1 MSKYP
6 SFAIIVVSA
15 ALLICGASLV
25 RLLNIQ
31 LNPSASRA
39 SFSINFAWPNAGARV
54 VEQEVN
60 SKLEALCASVQG
72 VNGISST
79 SNNGG
84 GEISLTID
92 KKADIDAIR
101 FEVST
106 LIRQAWSSFPVGVTY
121 PQISVNRAD
130 DKEEAPLLTYTLN
143 APTSAYVIQKYA
155 EDIIRPALSQIPGI
169 YKTQVYGASPM
180 EWQIIYDANKLNS
193 FGVSP
198 NDIQNAIN
206 LSLKKESIGNAYINR
221 NVKGNDSIKKNE
233 SSEDVLTPNDLTIGG
248 ETYPVVISTGNKHNF
263 ETIPVKLINGRT
275 IYLHD
280 IAKVIHR
287 EAEPQSYFRINGQST
302 INIIIF
308 AASGEN
314 NLALSRMVKEKIEKL
329 SASFPAGYKLLQ
341 SYDSTEY
348 IRSELKNIEI
358 RTIFTFLIL
367 LFFVFIV
374 TRKLKHVLMV
384 LVMLV
389 VNLSIAS
396 IFYYIFKVEIHLYAL
411 AGITVSMG
419 LMTDNIIIMSDH
431 LRTRGNRLAWLA
443 IFAGTLCT
451 ISALTIIFFLEE
463 ELKTNLVDFALV
475 IIINQSVSL
484 LTALFLIPA
493 LMDVLK
499 LDKGHVKKKTKNR
512 YWKIPWIRRMG
523 IKSLEHKGDW
533 VVIFTRFYQRFY
545 LLIRKRRFIPISI
558 FVLGFGLPVFL
569 LPDKWEGEHW
579 YNETYNS
586 TIGSNTYKETLKPWV
601 NKILGGTLR
610 LFSDHVYDGSY
621 FKTPEETVLYITAN
635 MPNGTT
641 LEQMNVQVG
650 RMEKYLQQFQ
660 QIKMFQSNISTN
672 RASINVY
679 FKKEHQ
685 NTGFPYMLKGNV
697 ISKALELGGGSWG
710 VFGFGDGF
718 SNNVHEGAGSYFI
731 QTLGYNYDQLYGLAE
746 KLKEKLKQN
755 PRVKE
760 VYIVP
765 ERTWYKPD
773 NTEFVVSINSGKS
786 IVSGIS
792 PVDLYSS
799 LQIQAQG
806 NTPFATT
813 LASGVAEDIK
823 LYSDQSRKI
832 DVWQLERILL
842 KKDSIDYKFNNFSKI
857 DKELTSPS
865 VVKINQQYQL
875 CLQFEYIGVYKFG
888 EKFVK
893 KALSEFTPLLPL
905 GYSATFNNGYW
916 YWGDQG
922 KKQYWLL
929 GLIIIMIFFICAI
942 LFESL
947 LQPFAVILTI
957 PVAYI
962 GIFLTFYLF
971 DLNFDQGGFAAFVML
986 SGITV
991 NAAIYILNDYNSLR
1005 RHHVG
1010 RKVSNIKMYFRAFNY
1025 KIVPILLTVV
1035 ATVLGFVPFLIG
1047 EKQPFWFSLAAGT
1060 IGGLVFSL
1068 IGIFFYLPLFLRI
1081 KGK

>member
-1 MSKYP
+1 
-6 SFAIIVVSA
+6 
-15 ALLICGASLV
+15 
-25 RLLNIQ
+25 
-31 LNPSASRA
+31 
-39 SFSINFAWPNAGARV
+39 
-54 VEQEVN
+54 
-60 SKLEALCASVQG
+60 LEALCASVQG
-72 VNGISST
+72 VNDISST

-84 GEISLTID
+84 GQISISID
-92 KKADIDAIR
+92 KKADVDAIR
-101 FEVST
+101 FEIST
-106 LIRQAWSSFPVGVTY
+106 LIRQAWSNLPAGVTY
-121 PQISVNRAD
+121 PQIIVNRAD
-130 DKEEAPLLTYTLN
+130 DKEETPLLTYTLN
-143 APTSAYVIQKYA
+143 ASASAYVIQKYA
-155 EDIIRPALSQIPGI
+155 EEVIRPALTKISGI
-169 YKTQVYGASPM
+169 YKTQVFGASPM
-180 EWQIIYDANKLNS
+180 EWRIIYDADRMNS
-193 FGVSP
+193 LGVTP
-198 NDIQNAIN
+198 NDIQAAIN
-206 LSLKKESIGNAYINR
+206 LGLKKESIGNAHMNR
-221 NVKGNDSIKKNE
+221 NGKGNDSVTNIK
-233 SSEDVLTPNDLTIGG
+233 SSEDAFAPNDLTIEG
-248 ETYPVVISTGNKHNF
+248 ETYPLVISTGSNQNL
-263 ETIPVKLINGRT
+263 ETTPVKQINGRI

-302 INIIIF
+302 INILIF

-314 NLALSRMVKEKIEKL
+314 NLALSRRVKEKLEKL

-341 SYDSTEY
+341 GYDSTEY
-348 IRSELKNIEI
+348 IRNELKNIGI

-367 LFFVFIV
+367 LLFVFVV

-396 IFYYIFKVEIHLYAL
+396 IFYYFLKIEIHLYAL

-463 ELKTNLVDFALV
+463 EVKANLVDFAYV
-475 IIINQSVSL
+475 IIVNQSVSL

-493 LMDVLK
+493 LMDVLR
-499 LDKGHVKKKTKNR
+499 LDKRYIKNKTENR
-512 YWKIPWIRRMG
+512 NWKIPWRRKKVIG
-523 IKSLEHKGDW
+523 SLGHRGGW
-533 VVIFTRFYQRFY
+533 VVVFTRFYQRFY
-545 LLIRKRRFIPISI
+545 LRLRKRKFIPITI

-569 LPDKWEGEHW
+569 LPDKWEGENW
-579 YNETYNS
+579 YNKTYDS
-586 TIGSNTYKETLKPWV
+586 TIGSNTYKESIRPWM
-601 NKILGGTLR
+601 NKVLGGTFR
-610 LFSDHVYDGSY
+610 LFAENVYEGSY
-621 FKTPEETVLYITAN
+621 FKNSEETTLYITAN

-650 RMEKYLQQFQ
+650 TMEKYLQQFKE
-660 QIKMFQSNISTN
+660 IKTFQSNISTN

-685 NTGFPYMLKGNV
+685 NTGFPYTLKGQV

-718 SNNVHEGAGSYFI
+718 SNNINEGTGSYFI

-765 ERTWYKPD
+765 KRTWYKPD
-773 NTEFVVSINSGKS
+773 NAEFVVSMNSKKS

-792 PVDLYSS
+792 PVDLYSE
-799 LQIQAQG
+799 LQKQAQG
-806 NTPFATT
+806 NIPFATT

-823 LYSDQSRKI
+823 LYSDQSREI
-832 DVWQLERILL
+832 DVWQLERIPL

-857 DKELTSPS
+857 DKEFASPS
-865 VVKINQQYQL
+865 VIKINQQYQL

-893 KALSEFTPLLPL
+893 KTLAEFAPQFPL
-905 GYSATFNNGYW
+905 GYSATFNSGYW
-916 YWGDQG
+916 FWGEHG
-922 KKQYWLL
+922 KNQYWLL
-929 GLIIIMIFFICAI
+929 GLIVAMIFFICAI

-957 PVAYI
+957 PIAYI
-962 GIFLTFYLF
+962 GVFLTFYLF

-1005 RHHVG
+1005 RHHIG
-1010 RKVSNIKMYFRAFNY
+1010 RKVPNIKMYFRAFSY
-1025 KIVPILLTVV
+1025 KIVPILLTIV

-1068 IGIFFYLPLFLRI
+1068 IGIIFYLPLFLRI
-1081 KGK
+1081 KEK